1 MIRNSR
7 RRSGLSLESIILTKT
22 IHLMLMRSSKK
33 FKKLMQQE
41 EGSRPMLEFL
51 VNPECTRVFLSE
63 GGKNEFV
70 CFETPPA
77 NQKKKIVYFLKLQK
91 VALSAENVAGV
102 VVHGDL
108 APGVLQHLFETTSEI
123 YLPLLSNHHNQQ
135 GLPEVVVKDVMEY
148 YHRLVAAIYVTS
160 AQDCGDASPAR
171 APGERFASLCARS
184 RPLEGRD
191 AVATAAARAT
201 LGRPRLEG

>member
-1 MIRNSR
+1 MAEGAALEAARNDWFGER
-7 RRSGLSLESIILTKT
+7 IAHALHAKPE
-22 IHLMLMRSSKK
+22 K

-108 APGVLQHLFETTSEI
+108 CPGAAAPFRDNVGSVPSAALQPPQPAGSARGGRQGRDGVLPPPCRR
-123 YLPLLSNHHNQQ
+123 YLRHQCA
-135 GLPEVVVKDVMEY
+135 GL
-148 YHRLVAAIYVTS
+148 RRCI
-160 AQDCGDASPAR
+160 AR
-171 APGERFASLCARS
+171 T
-184 RPLEGRD
+184 RPW
-191 AVATAAARAT
+191 
-201 LGRPRLEG
+201 